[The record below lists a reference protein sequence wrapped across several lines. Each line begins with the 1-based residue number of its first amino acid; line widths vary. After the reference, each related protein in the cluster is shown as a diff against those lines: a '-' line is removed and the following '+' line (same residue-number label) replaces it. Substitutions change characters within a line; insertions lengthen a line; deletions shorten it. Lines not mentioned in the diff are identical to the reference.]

1 MGCGAEQEEES
12 ELHTSSPSAADVP
25 FLETVSVSMT
35 PGSSQSTTSPL
46 PVSTKIQRKNAKK
59 SEAKKAAKAADE
71 ADRQRRLAVHK
82 RDIEK

>member
-1 MGCGAEQEEES
+1 
-12 ELHTSSPSAADVP
+12 
-25 FLETVSVSMT
+25 MT